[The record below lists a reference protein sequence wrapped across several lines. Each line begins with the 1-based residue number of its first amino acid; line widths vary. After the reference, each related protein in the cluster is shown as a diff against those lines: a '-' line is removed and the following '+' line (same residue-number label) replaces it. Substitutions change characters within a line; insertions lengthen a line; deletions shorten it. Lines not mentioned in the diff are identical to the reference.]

1 MGTGG
6 TPKGLKSANIRKN
19 LKLPTIM
26 LILFSMKPETLPKVT
41 ITRLPSEWPWPASL
55 DALVAA
61 TQHHRK
67 IFESDRVRVL
77 EVCIPRGETVPVH
90 THRWPA
96 ILYLQSWS
104 DHVRR
109 DETGKLIFDSRHEV
123 TPPAVPSVVWCE
135 PLTPHSVENVGGTE
149 LRVLSIEL
157 KDTVGL

>member
-1 MGTGG
+1 MGTGRTAETSQKAEAG
-6 TPKGLKSANIRKN
+6 KN
-19 LKLPTIM
+19 LKLPASIV
-26 LILFSMKPETLPKVT
+26 ILFSMKPETSLNVAT
-41 ITRLPSEWPWPASL
+41 TCLSSEWPWSGSL

-61 TQHHRK
+61 PQHHRK
-67 IFESDRVRVL
+67 IFENDRVRVL

-109 DETGKLIFDSRHEV
+109 DEMGKLIFDSRHEV
-123 TPPAVPSVVWCE
+123 TPRAVPSVVWCE
-135 PLTPHSVENVGGTE
+135 PLTPHSVENVGETD

>member
-1 MGTGG
+1 MERVTSHNM
-6 TPKGLKSANIRKN
+6 PS
-19 LKLPTIM
+19 
-26 LILFSMKPETLPKVT
+26 TL
-41 ITRLPSEWPWPASL
+41 LSSEWHWPIGL

-61 TQHHRK
+61 PQHHRK
-67 IFESDRVRVL
+67 IFENDRVRVM
-77 EVCIPRGETVPVH
+77 EVCIPRGERVPVH

-109 DETGKLIFDSRHEV
+109 DEKGNLIFDSRREV
-123 TPPAVPSVVWCE
+123 TPPAVPSDVWCE
-135 PLTPHSVENVGGTE
+135 PLAPHSVENVGETE

>member
-1 MGTGG
+1 
-6 TPKGLKSANIRKN
+6 
-19 LKLPTIM
+19 
-26 LILFSMKPETLPKVT
+26 MKPETSPNVA
-41 ITRLPSEWPWPASL
+41 ITCLSSEWPWTASL

-61 TQHHRK
+61 PNHHRR
-67 IFESDRVRVL
+67 IFENDRVRVL

-96 ILYLQSWS
+96 ILYLQNWS

-109 DETGKLIFDSRHEV
+109 DETGNLIFDSRRAV

-135 PLTPHSVENVGGTE
+135 PLAPHSVENVGETE

>member
-1 MGTGG
+1 MT
-6 TPKGLKSANIRKN
+6 
-19 LKLPTIM
+19 
-26 LILFSMKPETLPKVT
+26 PETSLNVA
-41 ITRLPSEWPWPASL
+41 ITGMSSDGPWPASL

-61 TQHHRK
+61 PRHHRK
-67 IFESDRVRVL
+67 IFENGRVRVL
-77 EVCIPRGETVPVH
+77 EVCIPRGEAVPVH

-109 DETGKLIFDSRHEV
+109 DETGKLIFDSRREA

-135 PLTPHSVENVGGTE
+135 PLGPHSVENVGETE

-157 KDTVGL
+157 KDSAGF

>member
-1 MGTGG
+1 MPGSLKCAKTG
-6 TPKGLKSANIRKN
+6 KN
-19 LKLPTIM
+19 LKLPASI

-41 ITRLPSEWPWPASL
+41 ITPLPSEWPWPASL

-77 EVCIPRGETVPVH
+77 EVCIPRGEAVPVH

-109 DETGKLIFDSRHEV
+109 DETGKLIFDSRREA

-135 PLTPHSVENVGGTE
+135 PLGPHSVENVGETE

-157 KDTVGL
+157 KDSAGF

>member
-1 MGTGG
+1 
-6 TPKGLKSANIRKN
+6 
-19 LKLPTIM
+19 
-26 LILFSMKPETLPKVT
+26 MKPETSPNVAIACLS
-41 ITRLPSEWPWPASL
+41 SEWPWPASL

-61 TQHHRK
+61 PRHHRK
-67 IFESDRVRVL
+67 IFENDRVRVL
-77 EVCIPRGETVPVH
+77 EVCIPRGEMVPVH

-109 DETGKLIFDSRHEV
+109 DETGNLIFDSRRAV

-135 PLTPHSVENVGGTE
+135 PLAPHSVENVGETE